1 MTQSVTSHETDA
13 MACTQSVNTPVSQSV
28 SQSNSHARTVTPS
41 CPPIID
47 L

>member
-28 SQSNSHARTVTPS
+28 SQTVTLALS
-41 CPPIID
+41 RH
-47 L
+47 LVHL